1 MWANPETKTLSVVK
15 QRLMSPRK
23 IAGYLRF
30 ADRFKIENNFE
41 REIMISLLSKN
52 TIFEK
57 LRLQI
62 LSFKDILL
70 GNDDSL
76 LEVWMINTWVIGKF
90 QLQTFVRGLR
100 GDIKAVRYAIKTN

>member
-1 MWANPETKTLSVVK
+1 
-15 QRLMSPRK
+15 
-23 IAGYLRF
+23 
-30 ADRFKIENNFE
+30 
-41 REIMISLLSKN
+41 MISLLSKN